1 MPQQTKTEALEELA
15 RLIRRDIMNGT
26 ARLNETWWFD
36 DDTKMQDRIAHV
48 LLDYSDEE
56 KPTELDVAGYNA
68 EIDRLTEKCAALVVE
83 NKRLR
88 EDAAPTLRIDT
99 DMSDPQPGKLL
110 VVRLDDDDMGR
121 AWTPLGEWGDRGRET
136 QNFWPEQR
144 VGFLVETPAE
154 MEQWCC
160 VRDSKGWTPTLST
173 PDDSPIFSYSVE
185 GAERF
190 DTLKAAEERCAY
202 LNAEESGKWRPV
214 TVTQAEAIVGG
225 AR

>member
-36 DDTKMQDRIAHV
+36 NDTKMQDRIAHV

-56 KPTELDVAGYNA
+56 KPEEIDKVCYNSRLDVFCGQ
-68 EIDRLTEKCAALVVE
+68 IDELNEKCAALVVE
-83 NKRLR
+83 NKRLA
-88 EDAAPTLRIDT
+88 DDKTPTLRIDP

-110 VVRLDDDDMGR
+110 VVRV
-121 AWTPLGEWGDRGRET
+121 AEWDIHSLRLPSKGLSFFTT
-136 QNFWPEQR
+136 QF
-144 VGFLVETPAE
+144 VGFLVETPAVG
-154 MEQWCC
+154 EQWCC

-173 PDDSPIFSYSVE
+173 PDDSPIYSSTVE